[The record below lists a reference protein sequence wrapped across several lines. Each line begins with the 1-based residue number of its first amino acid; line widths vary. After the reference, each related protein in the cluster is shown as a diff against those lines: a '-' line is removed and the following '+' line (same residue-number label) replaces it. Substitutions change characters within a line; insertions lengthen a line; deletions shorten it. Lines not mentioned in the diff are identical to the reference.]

1 MRSRDQRLDVDVQ
14 LSDEWQS
21 SLFDSLQ
28 TASDFIRCRLVSRPS
43 MVRS

>member
-28 TASDFIRCRLVSRPS
+28 TASDFIRCRLVSRTS
-43 MVRS
+43 MVRP